1 MSEFIIDENFEIF
14 YLDEGFGPPIYSE
27 PVSDEILNKFKTKLP
42 NQLLEYWKVFGFSG
56 WGNGLFWLVNP
67 EEYQDVL
74 DAWLENI
81 ETPPHEE
88 YFVIARSAFGDL
100 DIWGTIHGRC
110 FTISSTMNQIFPS
123 MEEMNI
129 GEEDLLLRIFIS
141 SQEKRFLDI
150 KDFKNKSLF
159 DRAVKKYGE
168 LTKNEM
174 FGFEPALVLGG
185 EAKIE
190 NVRKLP
196 IISHLQLLASL
207 DTPRMMLDIGKYVD
221 EQGLE

>member
-1 MSEFIIDENFEIF
+1 MSEFIIDEEFDYF
-14 YLDEGFGPPIYSE
+14 YNDKSFGPPIYSE
-27 PVSDEILNKFKTKLP
+27 PVTDEIINKYKGKLP
-42 NQLLEYWKVFGFSG
+42 NQLLEYWKAFGFSG

-67 EEYQDVL
+67 DEYQDVL

-88 YFVIARSAFGDL
+88 YFVIARTAFGDL
-100 DIWGTIHGRC
+100 QVWGTIHGNC
-110 FTISSTMNQIFPS
+110 YKISSTISSIFPS
-123 MEEMNI
+123 MEELKRNEHDSTI
-129 GEEDLLLRIFIS
+129 RIFIAT
-141 SQEKRFLDI
+141 QNRKYLDF
-150 KDFKNKSLF
+150 KDFKNKPLF

-185 EAKIE
+185 EAKLE

>member
-100 DIWGTIHGRC
+100 DIWGTIHGHC